1 MREFAI
7 RYVNGPLQ
15 GVGSISIPDDAGHEP
30 PLVQRIPL
38 PRDERGLRRTVSDSV
53 GGQSHAIYE
62 RAAYNDASQEWEFQ
76 LVRIE

>member
-1 MREFAI
+1 MREFAV

-30 PLVQRIPL
+30 PLLQRIPL
-38 PRDERGLRRTVSDSV
+38 PSNEQGLRRTISDSV
-53 GGQSHAIYE
+53 GGQRHAVYE
-62 RAAYNDASQEWEFQ
+62 RAAYNDAEEWEFQ